1 MRGFASCVRH
11 FPTWTG
17 SDALMSLS
25 FRSHGKVSTHLTEQV
40 KRLKGSSLIFLIL
53 TEHLLGASPKLM
65 TARLSRHGRPAARA
79 SEGPCAPGAVSWYS
93 IHVLCLLCKF
103 ILF

>member
-1 MRGFASCVRH
+1 MHGFASCVRH

-40 KRLKGSSLIFLIL
+40 KRLKGSSFTFLIL
-53 TEHLLGASPKLM
+53 TEHLLGARRWP
-65 TARLSRHGRPAARA
+65 RYCGHDHELSCVYILVGLHVNGHWLRT
-79 SEGPCAPGAVSWYS
+79 SFQSKGPS
-93 IHVLCLLCKF
+93 F
-103 ILF
+103 